1 MGRPGL
7 TAGAVVVGAGCVTGW
22 RLMGSMRA
30 APLLCVTLLTL
41 LLDAV
46 YAGAGVRLLVV
57 GDWGRQG
64 SSDQRKVADAMGRE
78 AASAPLYAVLS
89 TGGALLEIPFDI
101 VSHAAAPPA
110 DGCVDDH
117 GGVGTCR
124 QLLRE
129 RFVQPKRRRLLLQ
142 LPERAWFPP
151 ISHPPPGVHP
161 RTSMGG

>member
-1 MGRPGL
+1 
-7 TAGAVVVGAGCVTGW
+7 
-22 RLMGSMRA
+22 MGSMRA

-89 TGGALLEIPFDI
+89 TGGALLSTSFRMLPR
-101 VSHAAAPPA
+101 HPLMAAWMTMAVWARADNFYERGLSNPRDGGFFSSFQNVRGTHLPPTSW
-110 DGCVDDH
+110 CF
-117 GGVGTCR
+117 T
-124 QLLRE
+124 
-129 RFVQPKRRRLLLQ
+129 
-142 LPERAWFPP
+142 PERAWGDEWRARL
-151 ISHPPPGVHP
+151 GVRRCTRAP
-161 RTSMGG
+161 R